1 VPNLRSSEPAPIAL
15 KNPRELA
22 ARLELASPER
32 LLLVDTPEPVVRLLA
47 ENRGAGPPAEIAGAD
62 ALRSVKGEFDAALVW
77 REDRSGS
84 HAVLDRVVSRLAPR
98 AALWVVTARKKVI
111 GPRTPAARRL
121 ELPDLIAAFSKAG
134 LQNDREAGVT
144 PWHVAYRFVRD
155 RLPTPGRERTSR

>member
-1 VPNLRSSEPAPIAL
+1 MRNPDPPAIAL

-32 LLLVDTPEPVVRLLA
+32 LLLVDAPEPVSRLLS
-47 ENRGAGPPAEIAGAD
+47 EDRGAHRPAEIVEGE

-84 HAVLDRVVSRLAPR
+84 RALLDRVVSRLAPR
-98 AALWVVTARKKVI
+98 AALWVVTARRKVI

-121 ELPDLIAAFSKAG
+121 ELADLVAAFSKAG
-134 LQNDREAGVT
+134 LRNDREAGVT
-144 PWHVAYRFVRD
+144 AWHVAYRFARD
-155 RLPTPGRERTSR
+155 RPPTPGKGKTSR